1 MPVISKKNIYL
12 RFVINIINII
22 RYKLHCLIYTE
33 HFSCVIQN
41 KFHKLEH
48 NDIDNQ
54 LCYKFI
60 LITKPIIY
68 LLRQFKSILIS
79 LCCANYIPSKLKIES
94 QKIAY
99 TMKTSFS
106 FKKIYIF
113 F

>member
-1 MPVISKKNIYL
+1 M
-12 RFVINIINII
+12 
-22 RYKLHCLIYTE
+22 
-33 HFSCVIQN
+33 
-41 KFHKLEH
+41 EH

-79 LCCANYIPSKLKIES
+79 LCCENYIPSKLKIES

-106 FKKIYIF
+106 FKKIYIYTSELETKIYYIKYICIKLSIRTINF
-113 F
+113 NYLLELIMQIL